1 MVTIEENIITIIGS
15 LLKEIRKDKGFMQK
29 DVAESVGITR
39 AYLNKIE
46 NQKNELYNL
55 KLLTK
60 LCALYNVKLSTLVI
74 EAERIL
80 DK

>member
-60 LCALYNVKLSTLVI
+60 LCALYNVKLSTLVL
-74 EAERIL
+74 EAESIL
-80 DK
+80 EK

>member
-15 LLKEIRKDKGFMQK
+15 LLKEIRKDKGYMQK

-46 NQKNELYNL
+46 NKKNELYNL
-55 KLLTK
+55 KLLTQ

-74 EAERIL
+74 EAERNL